1 MLKVLKFLAVFL
13 FVLFVTNSVFAKGIF
28 IQPGARAAGYGQ
40 AFTAVADD
48 LTAIFWNP
56 AGLAYQKNTQVM
68 TSVFYINYDATSS
81 GPMFNKFQT
90 NALLPFA
97 AFSTAVG
104 QDKKTVVAG
113 GIYVSGGGGGKL
125 EQTLPTPP
133 YPSGTVAKIEGQYSF
148 LIYNV
153 SVAREIYDNLSVA
166 VGVDLVNMN
175 EKRTITNL
183 GALNADY
190 TRSGYAFQGNVGVI
204 YKPLKKLSAGAI
216 FRSGS
221 SISLTDIAGMDKHY
235 RYPMT
240 IDGGFAY
247 NLFDNLRLA
256 AALAHTQ
263 YSWTSAKYVDTTVVK
278 FGAEYTPTEKLSLLF
293 GFYNDPDIYNTAV
306 LYNGQT
312 ANVTDVNMYNMRYF
326 NIGAGYKFTKSFNA
340 TLLYSRSYT
349 QEVSAV
355 DPFTHIQTTYKYPI
369 NLLKMDLNYKFG
381 L

>member
-240 IDGGFAY
+240 IEGGFAY